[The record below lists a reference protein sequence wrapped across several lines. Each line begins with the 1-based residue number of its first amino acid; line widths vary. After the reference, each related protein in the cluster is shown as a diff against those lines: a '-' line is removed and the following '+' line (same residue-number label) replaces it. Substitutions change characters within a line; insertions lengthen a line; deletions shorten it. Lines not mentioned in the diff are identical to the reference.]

1 MPYHDVPSSHSDKV
15 IIVVDSMKRPK
26 TLSAAFVKT
35 VTEPGRYGDGRGSF
49 GLSLLLKATRNGR
62 LAKSWSQRLR
72 QDGKPFNV
80 GLGRYPLVTLSEA
93 RLKALK
99 NARDNAAGRSLRGDA
114 IPTFRVA
121 VDAVIALHQASWR
134 GDASEREWRGSLEK
148 HAFPILGDKPVD
160 EITTGDVLSVL
171 APIWSEKHETAKRIL
186 QRISIVL
193 RWAIAQGHRTDDP
206 THAATAVL
214 PRNGTGQTAHH
225 AAMPHGQV
233 GDAIKRIRAL
243 GAPSTTLCLE
253 FLILTA
259 ARSGEARGARW
270 SEIDM
275 DAREWRIP
283 AERMKTARP
292 HRVPLSGRALAILCE
307 ARQLSGG
314 SELVFPSSRGGPLHG
329 RTLGRLLADAGIEGS
344 TVHGF
349 RSSFRDWCGDSG
361 QPREV
366 AESALA
372 HTVSGVE
379 GAYFRSDL
387 YLKRQVLMQ
396 EWADYIS
403 GITLAYPVITHT
415 HYM

>member
-1 MPYHDVPSSHSDKV
+1 
-15 IIVVDSMKRPK
+15 MKRPK

-72 QDGKPFNV
+72 QDGVPFNV
-80 GLGRYPLVTLSEA
+80 GLGRYPLVNLSEA
-93 RLKALK
+93 RAKALK

-114 IPTFRVA
+114 IPTFSQA
-121 VDAVIALHQASWR
+121 VDAVIALHLASWR
-134 GDASEREWRGSLEK
+134 GDASEREWRGSLAK
-148 HAFPILGDKPVD
+148 RAIPILGDKPVD

-171 APIWSEKHETAKRIL
+171 APIWSEKHETAKRVL

-193 RWAIAQGHRTDDP
+193 RWGIAQGHRTDDP

-214 PRNGTGQTAHH
+214 PRNGHGKTEHH
-225 AAMPHGQV
+225 AALPHAQV
-233 GDAIKRIRAL
+233 GDAIKRIRAS
-243 GAPSTTLCLE
+243 GAPSTTFCLE

-259 ARSGEARGARW
+259 ARSGEARGSTWR
-270 SEIDM
+270 EIDLES
-275 DAREWRIP
+275 ATWTVP
-283 AERMKTARP
+283 ASRMKAGVE
-292 HRVPLSGRALAILCE
+292 HRVPLSDRALAVLAE
-307 ARQLSGG
+307 ARSLSDGP
-314 SELVFPSSRGGPLHG
+314 LVFPSSRGGPLHG

-349 RSSFRDWCGDSG
+349 RASFRNWSAETG

-366 AESALA
+366 AEAALA
-372 HTVSGVE
+372 HVVSGVE

-403 GITLAYPVITHT
+403 GITY
-415 HYM
+415 